1 MPQNGGI
8 SNKEQNQ
15 VQASQEMS
23 LWLRERLAYRAL
35 PLQGSTPSLLSTIR
49 QQPRHLGESS
59 GRLARWVIARD
70 GLASV
75 ILRAIHLPL
84 LSRAYDFIMRKT
96 AFVSSEWPRIFDLQ
110 WLRQGRKQRRS
121 FTQTAGGTADGK
133 LTNNISLR
141 PNERYPNTLLQGSL
155 GAEEE
160 WLGNEA
166 DETYPLGTD
175 ETYPLITSHLLL
187 PPVTGRGLLTT
198 ASSPMHDTDATTLPL
213 QTKEIADRAYPSEF
227 IRTFRVARKER
238 PVLTADEAYPA
249 VIKNLFSPLVVGER
263 IPGTSPELP
272 NHARATSMPVM
283 TKQTTGALETHGTDN
298 LTVSPV
304 SQSRI
309 PIPGRHQ
316 SRELQTPDQRHLKDS
331 QERPAQINQQP
342 QHTYPDQLLPQV
354 LTPVTQRTTLQRRPI
369 GVRPH
374 LTSKSIRE
382 NQTSPIQFSYHS
394 ETIGTEEVSS
404 SLTAGQTTPPL
415 IAGMPGDASK
425 RPDQPVVPG
434 TANKPAGMVSYSLLP
449 RKVITSESSRVD
461 PQRAPEISQAK
472 TGEPVI
478 RRQTKQL
485 RQEAEVTHIPEDVAD
500 LVLSPDMLNLVTP
513 EHGRIDRSFTK
524 GYTEKPLFYREL
536 TSIADSAIQPS
547 LMKSISRAIILPSQR
562 LFKSAAYVPLSA
574 KSENY
579 GLLRNRE
586 SVPSSPS
593 YEYARQP
600 ALELPVVSSARP
612 KVDFSVAHSEELF
625 RHMADTV
632 PQLTYS
638 GNHNVPEPALVP
650 AGRVPETKLSLQP
663 ATTETQGEQREGEE
677 AAPDVRALARE
688 IYPLMKRMLMVERE
702 RRPTW

>member
-1 MPQNGGI
+1 
-8 SNKEQNQ
+8 
-15 VQASQEMS
+15 
-23 LWLRERLAYRAL
+23 
-35 PLQGSTPSLLSTIR
+35 
-49 QQPRHLGESS
+49 
-59 GRLARWVIARD
+59 
-70 GLASV
+70 
-75 ILRAIHLPL
+75 
-84 LSRAYDFIMRKT
+84 MRKT
-96 AFVSSEWPRIFDLQ
+96 AFVSSVWPRMFDLQ

-133 LTNNISLR
+133 LTNNISLQ

-175 ETYPLITSHLLL
+175 ETYPLITSHLLS
-187 PPVTGRGLLTT
+187 PPVTERGLLTT
-198 ASSPMHDTDATTLPL
+198 ASRPMHDTGATTLPL
-213 QTKEIADRAYPSEF
+213 QTKEIANRIYPSEF
-227 IRTFRVARKER
+227 IRTFRVSGKEQ

-249 VIKNLFSPLVVGER
+249 VIKNLFSPPVVGER

-309 PIPGRHQ
+309 PIPGRHLP
-316 SRELQTPDQRHLKDS
+316 RELQTPDQKHLKDS
-331 QERPAQINQQP
+331 QERPAQINWQP

-354 LTPVTQRTTLQRRPI
+354 LIPVTQRTALQRRPME
-369 GVRPH
+369 VRPH
-374 LTSKSIRE
+374 LTSKGIRE
-382 NQTSPIQFSYHS
+382 NQTSPIQLSYHS
-394 ETIGTEEVSS
+394 ETIGTEGVPSS
-404 SLTAGQTTPPL
+404 VIAGQTTPPL
-415 IAGMPGDASK
+415 IAGMPGDVSE
-425 RPDQPVVPG
+425 RPGQPVVPG
-434 TANKPAGMVSYSLLP
+434 TANKPAGMVSYSLP
-449 RKVITSESSRVD
+449 SRKVTTSESSRVA
-461 PQRAPEISQAK
+461 PQRVPAVSQAK

-478 RRQTKQL
+478 HQQTIQVG
-485 RQEAEVTHIPEDVAD
+485 QEAEVTHVPEDVAN
-500 LVLSPDMLNLVTP
+500 LALSPDILDLVTP
-513 EHGRIDRSFTK
+513 EHGRIDRSVTK
-524 GYTEKPLFYREL
+524 EYAEKPLFYREP
-536 TSIADSAIQPS
+536 TSIAGSAIQPP
-547 LMKSISRAIILPSQR
+547 LVKSIYRAITLPSQQ

-586 SVPSSPS
+586 SVPSSLG
-593 YEYARQP
+593 YEYVRQP

-612 KVDFSVAHSEELF
+612 KADFNFAHDEDLF
-625 RHMADTV
+625 RHMADTM

-638 GNHNVPEPALVP
+638 GNHNVPELALVP
-650 AGRVPETKLSLQP
+650 AGRVPETMVSPQP
-663 ATTETQGEQREGEE
+663 EAPETQGEQREGEE

-688 IYPLMKRMLMVERE
+688 IYPLIKRMLMVERE